1 MKIALLNDTHFGVR
15 NDSPAFLEY
24 QVKFYEEQF
33 FPYLEQNNI
42 TTLIHLGDVT
52 DRRKFINFKTAS
64 VFREKFFKRLW
75 DMKIDTHIIVGNHDT
90 YYKNTNKV
98 NSVTELFTTFDGKN
112 EPWIYTDPKEVEI
125 GGCRMLFLPWICD
138 DNIEDSIYA
147 IDNAT
152 ADICMGDLE
161 IKGFEM
167 QRGIINEQGLEPK
180 QFKRFEKV
188 ISGHFHKK
196 SDDGHIYYLGAQYE
210 MTWSDYKDPKGFHI
224 FDTETRELER
234 ISNPHRIHKKLV
246 YNDKKE
252 DYYKKDLTEF
262 ENTFVKIFVSNKTDE
277 DMFNSL
283 LDRFQNKMNVH
294 EVNVIEDIQS
304 DMAASVREDILDQ
317 GEDTI
322 TFLNNYV
329 DQIQT
334 DLDKQKLKEF
344 IKETYVEANDH
355 YSG

>member
-24 QVKFYEEQF
+24 QVKFYDEQF
-33 FPYLEQNNI
+33 FPYLEENNI
-42 TTLIHLGDVT
+42 QTLIHLGDVT

-98 NSVTELFTTFDGKN
+98 NSVTELFTTFDGKH
-112 EPWIYTDPKEVEI
+112 EPWIYTGPKEVEI

-138 DNIEDSIYA
+138 DNIDDSIYA
-147 IDNAT
+147 IDNST
-152 ADICMGDLE
+152 AEICMGHLE

-167 QRGIINEQGLEPK
+167 QRGIMNEQGLESS

-234 ISNPHRIHKKLV
+234 ISNPNRIHKKIY
-246 YNDKKE
+246 YNDSKE
-252 DYYKKDLTEF
+252 DYSKKDISEF
-262 ENTFVKIFVSNKTDE
+262 KNTFIKLFVSNKTDE
-277 DMFNSL
+277 DMFNTFV
-283 LDRFQNKMNVH
+283 DRLQTKINIH
-294 EVNVIEDIQS
+294 ELNIIEDSMS
-304 DMAASVREDILDQ
+304 DISASVREDILEQ
-317 GEDTI
+317 GEDTL
-322 TFLNNYV
+322 TFLGNYV
-329 DQIQT
+329 DQIDT
-334 DLDKQKLKEF
+334 DLDRHKLKDF
-344 IKETYVEANDH
+344 IKDVYTEA
-355 YSG
+355 SER